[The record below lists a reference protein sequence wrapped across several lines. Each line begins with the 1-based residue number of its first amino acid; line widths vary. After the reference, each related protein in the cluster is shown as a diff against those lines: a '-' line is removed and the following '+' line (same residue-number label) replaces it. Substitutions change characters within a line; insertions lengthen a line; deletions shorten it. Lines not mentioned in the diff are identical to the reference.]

1 MTNLKITCVPEAITP
16 EWPTQVIRSTGAITN
31 ATVKSDMAE
40 ILQQR
45 SFTLIDDHSGGCLMP
60 E

>member
-1 MTNLKITCVPEAITP
+1 MTNLKIPCVPEAITP
-16 EWPTQVIRSTGAITN
+16 EWLTLALRHTGAITN
-31 ATVKSDMAE
+31 ATVKSDIAE

-45 SFTLIDDHSGGCLMP
+45 SFAIIDDHSAGDLMP

>member
-1 MTNLKITCVPEAITP
+1 MTNLKITCVTEAITP

-31 ATVKSDMAE
+31 ATVKSDIAE
-40 ILQQR
+40 ILLQR
-45 SFTLIDDHSGGCLMP
+45 SFAIIDDHSAGDLMP